1 VPRSFRVAIPVLIND
16 EMGRARTDSRS
27 LRLPLGKPPVVRSAG
42 RRALSF
48 GLPFASVGSAIAVA
62 LQPWSSALRAA
73 IALGLLA
80 VASFLRRALYPRR
93 LPPHGWL
100 VVDGRGVHRLERNRA
115 ATLADFR
122 EPIGVTVFAS
132 VDRATLRV
140 AITTPHTAR
149 YVAAGV
155 RGAEDAAAAHV
166 LIERAMT
173 AADED
178 LRAGAEFALSASDA
192 ERLVAELQ
200 RRSPGALDRAYL
212 SDAAGEAIVL
222 DRLEIRVGA
231 RRIDLTSPLE
241 WKASLFQELGACSVS
256 VCQATWVRQGDVE
269 LVLVASMPGDG
280 ARVREADAAV
290 RAAGE
295 EAVVRRTLARDVR
308 LMQAAAS
315 EPPPRELRHAIDR
328 TFMLAVRQALDRA
341 PRSTRSSNPSVRM
354 PPQPGAREKLG

>member
-1 VPRSFRVAIPVLIND
+1 
-16 EMGRARTDSRS
+16 MGRARTDSRS
-27 LRLPLGKPPVVRSAG
+27 LRLPLGKPPRVRSPG
-42 RRALSF
+42 GRALSLGF
-48 GLPFASVGSAIAVA
+48 PLAGVTGAVAVA
-62 LQPWSSALRAA
+62 LQSWPSGVRAVV
-73 IALGLLA
+73 ALGLLA
-80 VASFLRRALYPRR
+80 VASFLRRAFSPRR
-93 LPPHGWL
+93 APPRGWL

-115 ATLADFR
+115 ATLADFSD
-122 EPIGVTVFAS
+122 PIGVTVFAS

-140 AITTPHTAR
+140 AITTPRAAR

-212 SDAAGEAIVL
+212 SDAAGEPIVL
-222 DRLEIRVGA
+222 DRSEIRVGA

-241 WKASLFQELGACSVS
+241 WKASLFQELGACAVS

-269 LVLVASMPGDG
+269 VVLVASMPGDG

-308 LMQAAAS
+308 LMQASAS

-341 PRSTRSSNPSVRM
+341 PRSARASSPSVKM
-354 PPQPGAREKLG
+354 IPQPGPREKLG